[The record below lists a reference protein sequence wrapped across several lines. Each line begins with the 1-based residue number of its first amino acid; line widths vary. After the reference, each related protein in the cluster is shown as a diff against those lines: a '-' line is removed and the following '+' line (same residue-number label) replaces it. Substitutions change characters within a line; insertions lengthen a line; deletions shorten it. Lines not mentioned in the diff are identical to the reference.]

1 MLVQNITVGQF
12 LRKRREERKVSL
24 ESVARFTRINLGRLE
39 ALERDE
45 FHLPRGEVFIRGYL
59 RSYAKFIELNP
70 EEVIALYQ
78 HQIEAK
84 RNQFQDIIPDQSSRH
99 SFLKSVLNLFLNI
112 VYTIAGATH
121 MHRRDKVD
129 KLF

>member
-12 LRKRREERKVSL
+12 LRKRREEKKVSL
-24 ESVARFTRINLGRLE
+24 ESVAKVTRINLGRLE

-45 FHLPRGEVFIRGYL
+45 FHLLTGEVFIRGYL
-59 RSYAKFIELNP
+59 RSYAKVIELNP

-78 HQIEAK
+78 DQIEAK
-84 RNQFQDIIPDQSSRH
+84 RNQFQDITRDQPSPD
-99 SFLKSVLNLFLNI
+99 SFLKFILKLFLNI
-112 VYTIAGATH
+112 LYTIAGATCI
-121 MHRRDKVD
+121 HRRGKVD